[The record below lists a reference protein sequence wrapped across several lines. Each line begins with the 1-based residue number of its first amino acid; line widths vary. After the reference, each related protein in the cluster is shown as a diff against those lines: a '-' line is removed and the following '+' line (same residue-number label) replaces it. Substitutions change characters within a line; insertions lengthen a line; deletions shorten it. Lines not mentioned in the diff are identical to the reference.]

1 VDAKR
6 LGSPRSSNLDAGF
19 GRPVK
24 SPFMATNA
32 ANVAAV
38 TKAVVRLNIR
48 FS

>member
-1 VDAKR
+1 MEAKR
-6 LGSPRSSNLDAGF
+6 EGSPRSSNLEARV
-19 GRPVK
+19 GRPRK

-32 ANVAAV
+32 AAVATD